1 MNPDGRFD
9 TPGEGNSISTAL
21 EVLRRRW
28 PVAIGIVIVCVVI
41 SAVQQ
46 KRATPTYKAT
56 ASVAFQESSIT
67 EGLLIG
73 GSAGSSGEP
82 QRDADTEVTIAHSP
96 EVAQGVRS
104 ELGNRLS
111 VGELLGIVTVEAAP
125 NADVLDVTAS
135 TGNPAESAQIANA
148 FANQYIAFRSNS
160 KLAAIDAAKTQL
172 QQQLN
177 SAPAGS
183 TEALSLQSQIQ
194 RLAQARAVVG
204 AGANIIG
211 RATPPGSPSGTH
223 FSTAVLLGLVIGL
236 ALAFTLLFLLES
248 LDRRIKTVD
257 EFEREYR
264 LSALTVVPQSSMGPA
279 RADERGELLEPYRI
293 LRSALEFAA
302 VTRTMDTLLITS
314 AVPGEGKTTVSVD
327 LAQAIALTKR
337 RVVLLELDL
346 RMPTFARHFGL
357 DPRRGLTTALLR
369 GEPPA
374 DLLVQPIASI
384 PNLSVLPSGPLPHNP
399 SELLASPVIGE
410 IITELGDGG
419 ASMVIIDAPPLNP
432 VADAQILLNS
442 TAVQA
447 TLIVA
452 RLNKTSRDE
461 TRRARGILDRHQV
474 EPVGLAITGMRDG
487 GRYSYSAY
495 GEGAGTV
502 EVDADRVARR
512 SRARSKGRGTSNR
525 GSAKRGAANRG
536 SRGSREGGS
545 PAKREAGNPPKV
557 AAANRGNGDTG
568 SREPSVPPP
577 ADPEATTRQQ
587 AEPAVAD
594 PSVKNRVPL

>member
-1 MNPDGRFD
+1 MRPDTGFE
-9 TPGEGNSISTAL
+9 PASEGNSISSAL

-28 PVAIGIVIVCVVI
+28 PVALGIVLVCTVI

-56 ASVAFQESSIT
+56 ASVALQSNPAVEAIV
-67 EGLLIG
+67 
-73 GSAGSSGEP
+73 GSVSQGSGEP
-82 QRDADTEVTIAHSP
+82 QRDIDTQVTIAHSP
-96 EVAQGVRS
+96 EVAQGVRTQ
-104 ELGNRLS
+104 LGNVLGVR
-111 VGELLGIVTVEAAP
+111 ELLDMTTVEAAP
-125 NADVLDVTAS
+125 NADVLEITAS
-135 TGNPAESAQIANA
+135 TGEPKAAARVANA
-148 FANQYIAFRSNS
+148 FANQYITFRANQQLSS
-160 KLAAIDAAKTQL
+160 IDAAKTQL

-183 TEALSLQSQIQ
+183 AEAASLEQQLQ

-204 AGANIIG
+204 SGASIIG
-211 RATPPGSPSGTH
+211 RATPPGSPSGTK
-223 FSTAVLLGLVIGL
+223 FSTAVILGVLIGL

-248 LDRRIKTVD
+248 LDRRIKTVED
-257 EFEREYR
+257 FEREYR
-264 LSALTVVPQSSMGPA
+264 MSALTVVPQSAMGPV
-279 RADERGELLEPYRI
+279 RADERAELLEPYRI

-302 VTRTMDTLLITS
+302 VTRAMDTLLITS

-369 GEPPA
+369 GESPA
-374 DLLVQPIASI
+374 DLLLEPLPDV

-410 IITELGDGG
+410 IISELG
-419 ASMVIIDAPPLNP
+419 ASGETMVIIDAPPLNP

-442 TAVQA
+442 PAVQA

-452 RLNKTSRDE
+452 RVNKTTRDE
-461 TRRARGILDRHQV
+461 ARRARSILDRHMV
-474 EPVGLAITGMRDG
+474 EPIGLVITGMRDG
-487 GRYSYSAY
+487 GRYSYAAY

-502 EVDADRVARR
+502 EVSSEARVSRRERRERRAAKDRL
-512 SRARSKGRGTSNR
+512 
-525 GSAKRGAANRG
+525 
-536 SRGSREGGS
+536 
-545 PAKREAGNPPKV
+545 
-557 AAANRGNGDTG
+557 
-568 SREPSVPPP
+568 
-577 ADPEATTRQQ
+577 
-587 AEPAVAD
+587 
-594 PSVKNRVPL
+594 PL